1 MAINSGLIRI
11 SCINFI
17 KNRDNFDVK
26 PLGILGNK
34 IGMTQIVDERGNMV
48 PVTIL
53 RAGPCIV
60 TQIKTVETDGYEAI
74 QLGYT
79 QVSSKFL
86 TKPQIGHL
94 EKIGVPLLRYLH
106 EYKTDSNEEFSL
118 GQTISV
124 GMFEPGDLVD
134 ITGKTIGKGFAG
146 LQKRYN
152 FGRGP
157 MTHGSKNH
165 RAPGSIGAGTTPGRV
180 YPGKKMA
187 GHLGAKKV
195 TIKKL
200 KILLVDTENNLIA
213 VQGSIPGKSGNLISL
228 QHYKY

>member
-1 MAINSGLIRI
+1 M
-11 SCINFI
+11 
-17 KNRDNFDVK
+17 

-34 IGMTQIVDERGNMV
+34 IGMTQIVDDLGNLV

-53 RAGPCIV
+53 RAGPCTV
-60 TQIKTVETDGYEAI
+60 TQIKTAETDGYSAA
-74 QLGYT
+74 QLGYA
-79 QVSSKFL
+79 QVTSKVL

-94 EKIGVPLLRYLH
+94 EKVGAPLLRYLH
-106 EYKTDSNEEFSL
+106 EYKISDTSELSL
-118 GQTISV
+118 GQTI
-124 GMFEPGDLVD
+124 GVD
-134 ITGKTIGKGFAG
+134 IFSAGSVVDVTGKSIGKGFAG

-187 GHLGAKKV
+187 GHLGAKQV

-200 KILLVDTENNLIA
+200 KVLIVDAENNLIIVKGA
-213 VQGSIPGKSGNLISL
+213 VPGKPGNLISI
-228 QHYKY
+228 QPYTFSN

>member
-1 MAINSGLIRI
+1 M
-11 SCINFI
+11 
-17 KNRDNFDVK
+17 

-34 IGMTQIVDERGNMV
+34 IGMTQIVDDLGNLV

-53 RAGPCIV
+53 RAGPCTV
-60 TQIKTVETDGYEAI
+60 TQIKTVETDGYSAA
-74 QLGYT
+74 QLGYA
-79 QVSSKFL
+79 QVTSKVL

-94 EKIGVPLLRYLH
+94 EKVGAPLLRYLH
-106 EYKTDSNEEFSL
+106 EYKISDTSELSL
-118 GQTISV
+118 GQTI
-124 GMFEPGDLVD
+124 GVD
-134 ITGKTIGKGFAG
+134 IFSAGSVVDVTGKSIGKGFAG

-180 YPGKKMA
+180 YRGKKMA
-187 GHLGAKKV
+187 GHLGAKQV

-200 KILLVDTENNLIA
+200 KVLIVDAENNLIIVKGA
-213 VQGSIPGKSGNLISL
+213 VPGKPGNLISI
-228 QHYKY
+228 QPYTFSN

>member
-1 MAINSGLIRI
+1 M
-11 SCINFI
+11 
-17 KNRDNFDVK
+17 

-34 IGMTQIVDERGNMV
+34 IGMTQIVDDLGNLV

-53 RAGPCIV
+53 RAGPCTV
-60 TQIKTVETDGYEAI
+60 TQIKTVETDGYSAA
-74 QLGYT
+74 QLGYA
-79 QVSSKFL
+79 QVTSKVL

-94 EKIGVPLLRYLH
+94 EKVGAPLLRYLH
-106 EYKTDSNEEFSL
+106 EYKISDTSELSL
-118 GQTISV
+118 GQTI
-124 GMFEPGDLVD
+124 GVD
-134 ITGKTIGKGFAG
+134 IFSAGSVVDVTGKSIGKGFAG

-152 FGRGP
+152 FGLGP

-187 GHLGAKKV
+187 GHLGAKQV

-200 KILLVDTENNLIA
+200 KVLIVDAENNLIIVKGA
-213 VQGSIPGKSGNLISL
+213 VPGKPGNLISI
-228 QHYKY
+228 QPYTFSN

>member
-1 MAINSGLIRI
+1 M
-11 SCINFI
+11 
-17 KNRDNFDVK
+17 
-26 PLGILGNK
+26 PLGLLGNK
-34 IGMTQIVDERGNMV
+34 IGMTQIVDDLGNLV

-53 RAGPCIV
+53 RAGPCTV
-60 TQIKTVETDGYEAI
+60 TQIKTVETDGYSAA
-74 QLGYT
+74 QLGYA
-79 QVSSKFL
+79 QVTSKVL

-94 EKIGVPLLRYLH
+94 EKVGAPLLRYLH
-106 EYKTDSNEEFSL
+106 EYKISDTSELSL
-118 GQTISV
+118 GQTI
-124 GMFEPGDLVD
+124 GVD
-134 ITGKTIGKGFAG
+134 IFSAGSVVDVTGKSIGKGFAG

-187 GHLGAKKV
+187 GHLGAKQV

-200 KILLVDTENNLIA
+200 KVLIVDAENNLIIVKGA
-213 VQGSIPGKSGNLISL
+213 VPGKPGNLISI
-228 QHYKY
+228 QPYTFSN

>member
-1 MAINSGLIRI
+1 M
-11 SCINFI
+11 
-17 KNRDNFDVK
+17 

-34 IGMTQIVDERGNMV
+34 IGMTQIIDEVGNLV

-53 RAGPCIV
+53 RAGPCTV
-60 TQIKTVETDGYEAI
+60 TQIKTVETDGYSAV
-74 QLGYT
+74 QLGYA
-79 QVSSKFL
+79 QVSSKVL
-86 TKPQIGHL
+86 TKPRIGHL

-106 EYKTDSNEEFSL
+106 EYKVIDSTEL
-118 GQTISV
+118 KLVQTIGVDIFTV
-124 GMFEPGDLVD
+124 GNIVN
-134 ITGKTIGKGFAG
+134 ITGKSIGKGFAG

-187 GHLGAKKV
+187 GHLGAKQV

-200 KILLVDTENNLIA
+200 KVLIVDVENNLIIVKGA
-213 VQGSIPGKSGNLISL
+213 IPGKPGNLISI
-228 QHYKY
+228 QPYTFSN